1 MKPSVATNAGNI
13 NDVEGATLS
22 NSGSFTGAA
31 ADTIT
36 LNSANPN
43 VVITG
48 HTWSWSLVTDDEV
61 SGSVEVSAT
70 DDDGNTVTDSFD
82 YVTSNVAPSVVV
94 DAADQ
99 VGVEGQLMT
108 TSGSFADVAGD
119 VPLSISGDGPG
130 TVTADA
136 DGTSWSWSFT
146 PADQMLVGETVTV
159 TADDG
164 DGGITTDTFDV
175 TAANADPTVTQHAD
189 DVTINEG
196 QTGGTA
202 GAFGDVVADPL
213 VITHSP
219 SSVGTLSP
227 NSSGAWSW
235 SIYGL
240 DDAEGDITVTA
251 DDSDTGTASDTFH
264 YTVKNVAPSVDGVVS
279 DVTGAEGTE
288 LTNAGGFTDPGGAS
302 DPLTITG
309 TGAGTVTDNADGTW
323 SWSYAP
329 GDNGDGT
336 ITVTADDGDGGITT
350 ASFDW
355 TATNTPPTVF
365 SEADDVSLPEGS
377 TLIAS
382 GSFDD
387 VPSDVLTIT
396 SDAAGGEL
404 NISGRSWTWTH
415 PTTGVESG
423 SINVTATDDDGDSVT
438 DTFNYEATNVVPT
451 VETAAAPN
459 PAVTTE
465 GGTLHVTGS
474 FTSAA
479 VDTLEVTKS
488 GAGTMVD
495 NGDGSWS
502 WSLVTTG

>member
-1 MKPSVATNAGNI
+1 M
-13 NDVEGATLS
+13 
-22 NSGSFTGAA
+22 
-31 ADTIT
+31 
-36 LNSANPN
+36 
-43 VVITG
+43 
-48 HTWSWSLVTDDEV
+48 
-61 SGSVEVSAT
+61 
-70 DDDGNTVTDSFD
+70 
-82 YVTSNVAPSVVV
+82 
-94 DAADQ
+94 
-99 VGVEGQLMT
+99 
-108 TSGSFADVAGD
+108 
-119 VPLSISGDGPG
+119 
-130 TVTADA
+130 
-136 DGTSWSWSFT
+136 
-146 PADQMLVGETVTV
+146 

-309 TGAGTVTDNADGTW
+309 TGAGTVTDNGDGTW

-355 TATNTPPTVF
+355 TATNTPPTVQTP
-365 SEADDVSLPEGS
+365 AHDATGPEGS
-377 TLIAS
+377 TLMTEGA
-382 GSFDD
+382 FTD
-387 VPSDVLTIT
+387 VPADTIT
-396 SDAAGGEL
+396 VSLEPGDAGTVTDLGGGSWKWAL
-404 NISGRSWTWTH
+404 DTNDNVSGT
-415 PTTGVESG
+415 
-423 SINVTATDDDGDSVT
+423 VTVIATDDDGDFVT
-438 DTFNYEATNVVPT
+438 DTFDYASTNLAPT
-451 VETAAAPN
+451 VVTDAADSSGDEGVQQTRSGSFSDVGGDLPLDSITK
-459 PAVTTE
+459 TT
-465 GGTLHVTGS
+465 GPGTLS
-474 FTSAA
+474 RS
-479 VDTLEVTKS
+479 
-488 GAGTMVD
+488 
-495 NGDGSWS
+495 GDGDWS
-502 WSLVTTG
+502 WSFTPNDEASFDTRHDRKPQTKTVPASRTPSSSPRRTCRQR